1 ALGATSRERVV
12 CFEGAFHGRTAAA
25 AAISDVARS
34 GFPRDPFELTRLP
47 WGDGAAA
54 RAAIDDTVAAVVLEP
69 IQSMAGVRVPP
80 DGFLGELR
88 AACDASG
95 AVLIFDEVQT
105 GNGRTGRPFAAQT
118 LGVTPDVL
126 VTAKG
131 AAGGLPIGITVLS
144 AALAAE
150 LPGGI
155 LGSTFGGGPSVLAA
169 ACVVQ
174 RRIGEPAFARHVR
187 EVSAAL
193 GEAALRGP
201 VREVRGAGLL
211 LGAVLDL
218 GVDAGGVRGALLEH
232 GILVGTSNDQSV
244 LRLTPPLTLTLEEAA
259 RLGDALESIDG
270 AA

>member
-1 ALGATSRERVV
+1 
-12 CFEGAFHGRTAAA
+12 
-25 AAISDVARS
+25 
-34 GFPRDPFELTRLP
+34 
-47 WGDGAAA
+47 
-54 RAAIDDTVAAVVLEP
+54 
-69 IQSMAGVRVPP
+69 
-80 DGFLGELR
+80 
-88 AACDASG
+88 
-95 AVLIFDEVQT
+95 
-105 GNGRTGRPFAAQT
+105 